1 MNSYLQMSAREFD
14 EQYQATPVWNTG
26 RPQKAYVD
34 RFTSA
39 PPQSPVLDIGCGS
52 GDLAIYVAGLGCDVL
67 GVDFAPTAI
76 AQATANALAA
86 NSKASFKVHDIF
98 SQPGLDRSFKTVLDC
113 CFFHTL
119 SDASRANY
127 AQRLR
132 SLLEPN
138 GLIYMLCNA
147 DQVGIGQRAVT
158 KQTLEGVF
166 ATGWSILGVEPCVM
180 EIAFIPAGRGMPGIF
195 ACLKMNVP

>member
-1 MNSYLQMSAREFD
+1 MSSYTEMSAHEFD
-14 EQYQATPVWNTG
+14 KQYQATPVWSTG

-34 RFTSA
+34 HFTIA

-52 GDLAIYVAGLGCDVL
+52 GDLAIFVASLGCDVL
-67 GVDFAPTAI
+67 GVDFAPTAV
-76 AQATANALAA
+76 AQAVSKAQAA
-86 NSKASFKVHDIF
+86 GSKASFQVLDIF
-98 SQPGLDRSFKTVLDC
+98 LRPELDRSFKTILDC

-119 SDASRANY
+119 ADASRAKY

-132 SLLEPN
+132 TLLEPG

-147 DQVGIGQRAVT
+147 DEIGVGRRAVT
-158 KQTLEGVF
+158 RQVLERVF
-166 ATGWSILGVEPCVM
+166 ATGWSILSVESCVI

-195 ACLKMNVP
+195 ACLKMTDA

>member
-1 MNSYLQMSAREFD
+1 MNTYVEMSACEFD
-14 EQYQATPVWNTG
+14 NQYQAKPIWDTG

-34 RFTSA
+34 RFTIT

-52 GDLAIYVAGLGCDVL
+52 GDLAIFVAGLGCDVL
-67 GVDFAPTAI
+67 GIDFAPTAI
-76 AQATANALAA
+76 AQATSKARAV
-86 NSKASFKVHDIF
+86 NSKALFKVHDIF
-98 SQPGLDRSFKTVLDC
+98 SQSGLDRSFGTVLDC

-119 SDASRANY
+119 ADTSRAKY

-147 DQVGIGQRAVT
+147 DQIAIGQRAVT
-158 KQTLEGVF
+158 RQALEHIF
-166 ATGWSILGVEPCVM
+166 ANGWSILSVEPCLM
-180 EIAFIPAGRGMPGIF
+180 EIAFISAGRGLPGIF
-195 ACLKMNVP
+195 ACLKMNAA